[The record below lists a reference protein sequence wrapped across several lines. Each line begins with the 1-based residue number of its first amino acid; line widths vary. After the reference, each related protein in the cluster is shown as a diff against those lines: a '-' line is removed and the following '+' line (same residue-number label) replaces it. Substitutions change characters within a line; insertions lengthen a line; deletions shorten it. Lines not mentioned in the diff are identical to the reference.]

1 MVVSAAWSA
10 RWPIHVE
17 FSGWRRAAEPR
28 QLGRTLRPLRVE
40 PPMAE
45 LPVHAVSSPSQ
56 PAPLQVVGAPMPAR
70 LTPQDVEAIARR
82 VAELVTPRG
91 DVGWATADELARRL
105 AVRPGWI
112 YRHAGELGGIKLGS
126 APNAPWRFD
135 VEQALRSFAD
145 ANRATG
151 TGPAPPAPVK
161 RGRPRRKAP
170 ERARTAPG
178 TIGPVT
184 VARATIRHSSDRPAA
199 QQRSERMTLATQT
212 PRAHAR
218 RLMARPR
225 TDTCTGPGRACGS

>member
-1 MVVSAAWSA
+1 
-10 RWPIHVE
+10 
-17 FSGWRRAAEPR
+17 
-28 QLGRTLRPLRVE
+28 
-40 PPMAE
+40 MAE

-56 PAPLQVVGAPMPAR
+56 RAPLPAVGAPVQAR

-82 VAELVTPRG
+82 VAELVTRRG

-135 VEQALRSFAD
+135 VERALRSFAD

-151 TGPAPPAPVK
+151 IGSASPAPVK

-170 ERARTAPG
+170 SEHELLRG
-178 TIGPVT
+178 
-184 VARATIRHSSDRPAA
+184 
-199 QQRSERMTLATQT
+199 RS
-212 PRAHAR
+212 
-218 RLMARPR
+218 
-225 TDTCTGPGRACGS
+225 GR